1 MHSLFGARHS
11 RRRFLHFSA
20 SVGAALA
27 CAFAAPGAIAAAAAP
42 AAGGIRELVVVGD
55 SVSAEYGLVRGSG
68 WVALL
73 SQRMAAEK
81 LPWTVANA
89 SISGDTTSGG
99 LARLPAVLKQ
109 HHPKV
114 VVIELGGND
123 ALRGLP
129 MSDTRKNLDAMATLA
144 AAAGARVLIAGMMVP
159 PNFGKKYEAE
169 FARMYADVAAAHHAV
184 LLPFIFKGIADRPD
198 ADDWFQADRIHP
210 VAKAHPIILDNVWP
224 LLRPMLKT

>member
-1 MHSLFGARHS
+1 MMGSDMHSLFGARQS

-20 SVGAALA
+20 SIAAALA
-27 CAFAAPGAIAAAAAP
+27 CAFGAGAAVAAP
-42 AAGGIRELVVVGD
+42 AAGHEIVVVGD
-55 SVSAEYGLVRGSG
+55 SVSAEYGLARGTG

-73 SQRMAAEK
+73 GQRLAKEK
-81 LPWTVANA
+81 LPWTAVNA

-99 LARLPAVLKQ
+99 LARLPTVLRQ
-109 HHPKV
+109 QHPKV

-144 AAAGARVLIAGMMVP
+144 GAAGARVLIAGMMVP
-159 PNFGKKYEAE
+159 PNFGRKYEAD
-169 FARMYADVAAAHHAV
+169 FAQMYVDVAAAHHAALV
-184 LLPFIFKGIADRPD
+184 PFIFKGIVDKPD

-210 VAKAHPIILDNVWP
+210 VAKAHPIILDNIWPQLKP
-224 LLRPMLKT
+224 LLKP

>member
-1 MHSLFGARHS
+1 
-11 RRRFLHFSA
+11 
-20 SVGAALA
+20 VLA
-27 CAFAAPGAIAAAAAP
+27 CAFATGGAAAAAP
-42 AAGGIRELVVVGD
+42 PAGNEIVVVGD
-55 SVSAEYGLVRGSG
+55 SVSAEFGLARGSG

-73 SQRMAAEK
+73 GQRVAAEK
-81 LPWTVANA
+81 LPWNVSNA

-99 LARLPAVLKQ
+99 LARLPTVLKQ

-144 AAAGARVLIAGMMVP
+144 GAAGARVLLVGMMVP
-159 PNFGKKYEAE
+159 PNFGRKYQAE
-169 FARMYADVAAAHHAV
+169 FAQMYADVAAAHHAALV
-184 LLPFIFKGIADRPD
+184 PFIFAGIADRPD

-210 VAKAHPIILDNVWP
+210 IAKAHPIILDNVWP
-224 LLRPMLKT
+224 RLKPLLRS